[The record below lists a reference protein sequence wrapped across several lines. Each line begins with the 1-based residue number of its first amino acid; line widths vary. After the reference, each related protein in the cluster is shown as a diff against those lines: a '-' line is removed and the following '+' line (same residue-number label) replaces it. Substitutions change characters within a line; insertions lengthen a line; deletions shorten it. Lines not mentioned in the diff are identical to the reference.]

1 MRPISNVVDVTNY
14 VMLALGNPIH
24 AFDRT
29 TLADDRILVRR
40 AHDGETLR
48 TLDGTERRLDAG
60 DLVIADGRQ
69 AVALAGIMGGE
80 ETEVRDATTEILL
93 EAANFEPVGLLRT
106 SERLKLRTEG
116 SNRWEKGVDPHLA
129 PQAAA
134 LATELL
140 VEICGASWTGHADVH
155 GALPERASIR
165 LRPDRADALIGL
177 QTPPEE
183 QRAILERFGFET
195 EDDRVTVPTW
205 RARDVTR
212 EVDLVEE
219 IARVRL
225 DEVPFTLPRRSE
237 MFGSLTPVQRFRRRI
252 EDVLVGL
259 GLAEIYT
266 PSLVPTVAEPG
277 GLTLPDPVGDQ
288 ATLRTTLLHG
298 LVEAARRNAAVG
310 NDELAFF
317 EIARVYLPR
326 SSDLPDEQVRV
337 AALVEGG
344 FARVKGVVEALYGA
358 LKVELAV
365 EPTERPFLYPG
376 RAAALEAGWLGELH
390 PELLEGRWGALE
402 LDLDLLCAGS
412 RDPVQYEDV
421 LTFPPVKHDFAF
433 VVDAALPAETLF
445 AAAREA
451 AGPELREVHFLSDFR
466 EPPIPAGKK
475 SLAFRAEFRSPERT
489 LTDDEVAPLRERIVT
504 ALAERFGAELR
515 A

>member
-29 TLADDRILVRR
+29 TLAADRILVRR
-40 AHDGETLR
+40 ATDGETLR
-48 TLDGTERRLDAG
+48 TLDGTERRLEAG

-183 QRAILERFGFET
+183 QRAILERFGFEI
-195 EDDRVTVPTW
+195 EEDRVTVPTW

-225 DEVPFTLPRRSE
+225 DEVPFTLP
-237 MFGSLTPVQRFRRRI
+237 G
-252 EDVLVGL
+252 
-259 GLAEIYT
+259 
-266 PSLVPTVAEPG
+266 
-277 GLTLPDPVGDQ
+277 
-288 ATLRTTLLHG
+288 
-298 LVEAARRNAAVG
+298 EARCSAR
-310 NDELAFF
+310 
-317 EIARVYLPR
+317 
-326 SSDLPDEQVRV
+326 
-337 AALVEGG
+337 
-344 FARVKGVVEALYGA
+344 
-358 LKVELAV
+358 
-365 EPTERPFLYPG
+365 
-376 RAAALEAGWLGELH
+376 
-390 PELLEGRWGALE
+390 
-402 LDLDLLCAGS
+402 
-412 RDPVQYEDV
+412 
-421 LTFPPVKHDFAF
+421 
-433 VVDAALPAETLF
+433 
-445 AAAREA
+445 
-451 AGPELREVHFLSDFR
+451 
-466 EPPIPAGKK
+466 
-475 SLAFRAEFRSPERT
+475 
-489 LTDDEVAPLRERIVT
+489 
-504 ALAERFGAELR
+504 
-515 A
+515 